1 MQCSNLILTYYKI
14 WYLGSHADDYEHRL
28 MRDLFDGYN
37 KDSRPVF
44 NKSKAVDVQ
53 LDVAFSQLVE
63 LVGDFLI
70 SLYIRFY
77 NPILKRKHSGD
88 WSRLL
93 TRWTSFLWYLH
104 MHKNLLL
111 LAKNGRKVSDC
122 RILCPQLGFLKDWK
136 RDCQYIFMQWS

>member
-1 MQCSNLILTYYKI
+1 
-14 WYLGSHADDYEHRL
+14 

-70 SLYIRFY
+70 FLCIGFY
-77 NPILKRKHSGD
+77 SAILKLKHS
-88 WSRLL
+88 
-93 TRWTSFLWYLH
+93 T
-104 MHKNLLL
+104 
-111 LAKNGRKVSDC
+111 KV
-122 RILCPQLGFLKDWK
+122 GF
-136 RDCQYIFMQWS
+136 